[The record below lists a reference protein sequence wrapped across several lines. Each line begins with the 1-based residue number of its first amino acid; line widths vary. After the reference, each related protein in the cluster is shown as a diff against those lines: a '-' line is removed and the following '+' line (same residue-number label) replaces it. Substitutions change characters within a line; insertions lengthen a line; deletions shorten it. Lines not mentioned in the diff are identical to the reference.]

1 MMAKAALGLLAVLAL
16 CYLAIC
22 VLMYVQQRGL
32 MYFPQFTRGEAAET
46 DLELDRGDA
55 VLRGWIVNP
64 HQTDAVLYFG
74 GNAERIE
81 DNRDDLAAWLPARS
95 SYLLAYRG
103 YGASDGSPSEAALL
117 ADALA
122 LYDEVRRRHPHGRIA
137 LIGRSLGSGVASHVA
152 AHRDVERLVLVT
164 PFDNLAAVAQGH
176 YRWLPV
182 RLLLRDRYDSVA
194 RLARHDGPLL
204 VLRAG
209 NDAVIPPRH
218 TDRLIAS
225 WHRTPTVVDFPQA
238 GHNDIHLQPGYG
250 EALARFL
257 R

>member
-1 MMAKAALGLLAVLAL
+1 MMAKAALGLLAVTAL
-16 CYLAIC
+16 LYLGIC

-32 MYFPQFTRGEAAET
+32 MYFPQFTRGDAVDT
-46 DLELDRGDA
+46 DFELDRGDA

-64 HQTDAVLYFG
+64 GRADAVLYFG

-122 LYDEVRRRHPHGRIA
+122 LYDEVRRRHPDGRIA
-137 LIGRSLGSGVASHVA
+137 LIGRSLGAAIANHVA

-164 PFDNLAAVAQGH
+164 PFDSLTAVAQGH

-182 RLLLRDRYDSVA
+182 RLLLRDRYDA
-194 RLARHDGPLL
+194 AAWLARYGGPLL
-204 VLRAG
+204 ILRAG

-218 TDRLIAS
+218 TDRLIAA
-225 WHRTPTVVDFPQA
+225 WPHTPEVVDFPQA
-238 GHNDIHLQPGYG
+238 GHNDIHLQPGYA
-250 EALARFL
+250 EALSSFL